1 MVVKRQKKK
10 GEEEVEGEWK
20 MDGGWSQSLIP
31 MYRTTTQL
39 FQFQINPKPT

>member
-10 GEEEVEGEWK
+10 EGEEEGEWK